1 MGAMILQALQKSY
14 EKNGTFILRKGEL
27 VSKVIRKKKVPNG
40 YGVYL
45 IFNGPKCVGKPIYI
59 GLAGTMN
66 QDGTM
71 KPQGL
76 AERLKAKQENM
87 PRNRFFANYI
97 EKQSPNG
104 LSFAWF
110 VTFQNGS
117 GVLPAVAEARAIE
130 QFYEKYNK
138 LPELNKQY

>member
-1 MGAMILQALQKSY
+1 MILEKLQESY
-14 EKNGTFILRKGEL
+14 EENGSFNLRKGEL
-27 VSKVIRKKKVPNG
+27 VSRILLENKVPSG

-45 IFNGPKCVGKPIYI
+45 IFKGPNCNGELIYI

-76 AERLKAKQENM
+76 AERLKAKQEDM
-87 PRNRFFANYI
+87 QRNHFFANYI
-97 EKQSPNG
+97 AKKSPDG

-117 GVLPAVAEARAIE
+117 GVLPAVAEARAME
-130 QFYEKYNK
+130 QFYEEYKK
-138 LPELNKQY
+138 LPELNKEY

>member
-1 MGAMILQALQKSY
+1 MILQALQNCFENS
-14 EKNGTFILRKGEL
+14 GTFSLQKGEL
-27 VSKVIRKKKVPNG
+27 VSEVIPENNVPNG
-40 YGVYL
+40 YGIYL
-45 IFNGPKCVGKPIYI
+45 IFQGPNCEGKPIYI

-76 AERLKAKQENM
+76 AERLKAKQEDM
-87 PRNRFFANYI
+87 SRNRFFANYI
-97 EKQSPNG
+97 DKSSPNG

-110 VTFQNGS
+110 VTFEDGS

-130 QFYEKYNK
+130 QFFEKYKK
-138 LPELNKQY
+138 LPELNKKY